1 MYLHSHIIDITYL
14 SGGKISHDTV
24 AIPKVSGQ
32 RWGIHVAYGGQDLA
46 DISCPHS
53 LALSLALM
61 DLAASLF
68 LGTDLVQSPN
78 LDLTYR
84 YK

>member
-1 MYLHSHIIDITYL
+1 MADKT
-14 SGGKISHDTV
+14 
-24 AIPKVSGQ
+24 
-32 RWGIHVAYGGQDLA
+32 LA

-68 LGTDLVQSPN
+68 LGTDLVVEPWFLGSYRAHLLFLNFFLVRKSPSSKTKARTQQAIRM
-78 LDLTYR
+78 LV
-84 YK
+84 